1 MIHIGFTGTQTGMT
15 PQQKDSLA
23 FLLEEI
29 QKQWKTRVA
38 SQFFHHGDCVG
49 ADAEAHEIALQ
60 IGFRIIIHPPSSPQ
74 KRAWCTRYV
83 ERRHMLPYLE
93 RNRGIV
99 DESILLI
106 AAPKENQEILRS
118 GTWSTVRWARK
129 HRHTVQV
136 LPVNT
141 VITKEDAQYIQQK
154 VCLTEMIRHATFG
167 RQPGVIDLHEAIHVA
182 CAVDEGLLS
191 FVPYGAKRLYGP
203 EYLVGALH
211 DIIHKEVGRSR
222 PVFPHRVKT
231 PRDDG

>member
-15 PQQKDSLA
+15 SQQKDSLA

-29 QKQWKTRVA
+29 QKEWKTRA
-38 SQFFHHGDCVG
+38 SAQFFHHGDCIG
-49 ADAEAHEIALQ
+49 ADAEAHEIAGRS
-60 IGFRIIIHPPSSPQ
+60 GFRIIIHPPSNPQ
-74 KRAWCTRYV
+74 KRAWCSSD
-83 ERRHMLPYLE
+83 EDRRRVLPYLD
-93 RNRGIV
+93 RNRAIV

-129 HRHTVQV
+129 CSRTVQV

-154 VCLTEMIRHATFG
+154 VCLTEMIRHATAG
-167 RQPGVIDLHEAIHVA
+167 RQPGDIDLHEAIHVA

-191 FVPYGAKRLYGP
+191 YVPHETPDLSKP

-211 DIIHKEVGRSR
+211 DTVHKEVGRSR
-222 PVFPHRVKT
+222 PAFAYRVKKT
-231 PRDDG
+231 P